1 MNMIILQIKT
11 KGKNSTTT
19 AITIT
24 RRREWKS
31 QRRKDRL
38 LNRNKVSEFSSPPF
52 LQFPPLPSTNSLS
65 LHNYWII
72 IFVYDFINELSISI
86 FCTICSSSS
95 CCCFFCSFFCC
106 WEKEIESQFSAQ
118 VLLLPDLVL
127 FSFLFF
133 IFCLLIFHKI
143 NKI

>member
-38 LNRNKVSEFSSPPF
+38 LNRNKVS
-52 LQFPPLPSTNSLS
+52 
-65 LHNYWII
+65 
-72 IFVYDFINELSISI
+72 
-86 FCTICSSSS
+86 
-95 CCCFFCSFFCC
+95 
-106 WEKEIESQFSAQ
+106 
-118 VLLLPDLVL
+118 
-127 FSFLFF
+127 
-133 IFCLLIFHKI
+133 
-143 NKI
+143 